1 MTESFNRLV
10 SELEALP
17 GIGPKLAVRIA
28 YYIFKSPKE
37 TVARLVQTINEVKER
52 VRPCAICFNLTEEEI
67 CDICRDIQR
76 DKSVI
81 CVVEEPKDIIPIENT
96 HSYNGLY
103 HVLMGAIAPLS
114 GVGPRDLTIDALLER
129 VKKGVKEVIIAT
141 DLNVEGETTAIYLS
155 KLLKPLGVKV
165 TRLAQGLPTGSEI
178 EYADEFTLKEAILW
192 RKEMK

>member
-37 TVARLVQTINEVKER
+37 TVARLVQTINEVKEK

-114 GVGPRDLTIDALLER
+114 GVGPRDLTIDVLLER

>member
-37 TVARLVQTINEVKER
+37 TVARLVQTINEVKEK

>member
-28 YYIFKSPKE
+28 YYIFKSPKD
-37 TVARLVQTINEVKER
+37 TVERLVKTIKDVKER
-52 VRPCAICFNLTEEEI
+52 VRPCSICFNLTEEDI
-67 CDICRDIQR
+67 CDICKDLQR
-76 DKSVI
+76 DQSVI

-114 GVGPRDLTIDALLER
+114 GVGPKDLTIDALLER

-155 KLLKPLGVKV
+155 KLLKPLEIKV

>member
-28 YYIFKSPKE
+28 YYIFKSPKD
-37 TVARLVQTINEVKER
+37 TVERLVKTINDVKER
-52 VRPCAICFNLTEEEI
+52 VRPCSICFNLTEEEI
-67 CDICRDIQR
+67 CDICKDLQR
-76 DKSVI
+76 DQSVI

-114 GVGPRDLTIDALLER
+114 GIGPKDLTIDALLER

-155 KLLKPLGVKV
+155 KLLKPLEIKV

>member
-1 MTESFNRLV
+1 MTEIFNRLV

-37 TVARLVQTINEVKER
+37 TVERLVKTINDVKER
-52 VRPCAICFNLTEEEI
+52 VRPCSICFNLTEEEI
-67 CDICRDIQR
+67 CDICKDLQR
-76 DKSVI
+76 EQSVI

-114 GVGPRDLTIDALLER
+114 GVGPKDLTIDVLLER

>member
-10 SELEALP
+10 SELEKLP

-37 TVARLVQTINEVKER
+37 SVTRLIQSISDVKEK
-52 VRPCAICFNLTEEEI
+52 VKPCSICFNLTEGDL
-67 CDICRDIQR
+67 CDICRDPQR
-76 DKSVI
+76 DRSLI

-96 HSYNGLY
+96 RSYNGLY

-114 GVGPRDLTIDALLER
+114 GIGPKDLTIDALLER
-129 VKKGVKEVIIAT
+129 IKDGVKEVIIAT
-141 DLNVEGETTAIYLS
+141 DLNIEGETTAIYLG

-192 RKEMK
+192 RKPI

>member
-10 SELEALP
+10 SELETLP

-28 YYIFKSPKE
+28 YYIFKSPNE
-37 TVARLVQTINEVKER
+37 TVTKLVRAINDVKEK
-52 VRPCAICFNLTEEEI
+52 VKPCSICFNLTEEEI
-67 CDICRDIQR
+67 CDICKDMRRDR
-76 DKSVI
+76 SVI

-114 GVGPRDLTIDALLER
+114 GIGPKDLTIDALLER

-141 DLNVEGETTAIYLS
+141 DLNVEGETTAIYLG
-155 KLLKPLGVKV
+155 KLLKPLGVRV

>member
-17 GIGPKLAVRIA
+17 GIGPKLAVKIA

-37 TVARLVQTINEVKER
+37 TVARLVQTINDVKEK
-52 VRPCAICFNLTEEEI
+52 VRPCSICFNLTEEEI
-67 CDICRDIQR
+67 CDICKDTQR
-76 DKSVI
+76 DQSVI

-155 KLLKPLGVKV
+155 KLLKPFGVKV

>member
-28 YYIFKSPKE
+28 YYIFKSPKD
-37 TVARLVQTINEVKER
+37 TVERLVKTIKDVKER
-52 VRPCAICFNLTEEEI
+52 VRPCSICFNLTEEDI
-67 CDICRDIQR
+67 CDICKDLQR
-76 DKSVI
+76 DQSVI

-114 GVGPRDLTIDALLER
+114 GVGPKDLTIDALLER

-155 KLLKPLGVKV
+155 KLLKPLGIKV